1 MFWRIPFPKYT
12 WSILMALGVA
22 AFLVMTNAPPVR
34 AELSCETP
42 PAPFDDF
49 ARVEQWR
56 NRGWE
61 TDFCL
66 TSIPYETLFD
76 GEMLQGCPYKD
87 CIPAIHE
94 PEYDSIE
101 VASGWLQ
108 PQSPVIAVAQDGEA
122 KAFPLGILISHEIV
136 NDTLGGEPVAVTYCP
151 LCNSGIVFSSQV
163 GEVALRFGVSG
174 FLRNSD
180 LIMYDQQTDSWW
192 QQLTGEGFVGTYAGT
207 TLEVLP
213 SQLVGFGAFA
223 EQYPDGWVLRR
234 PGGRRYD
241 TNPYARFNYDTNDSP
256 FLFNKIPDPRLR
268 ATERVLAGVI
278 EGQAIAI
285 PFTALS
291 QEGVIQPVIE
301 GIERELVAFW
311 QAGNASAMD
320 QSNIDHSRDVGMAVL
335 YDREVEGQTLSF
347 ILDEG
352 SNFIDEQT
360 GSRWNI
366 FGTAVEGELTGAQ
379 LRQRIAA
386 PHFWFAWA
394 AFRPETWVY
403 GQSG

>member
-1 MFWRIPFPKYT
+1 MFWNNRVRRIARSVF
-12 WSILMALGVA
+12 MALGA
-22 AFLVMTNAPPVR
+22 AVFFALAPSQPAR
-34 AELSCETP
+34 AELSCESP
-42 PAPFDDF
+42 PAPFDDS
-49 ARVEQWR
+49 ARVNQWR
-56 NRGWE
+56 SRGWE
-61 TDFCL
+61 TDFCQ
-66 TSIPYETLFD
+66 TSIPYDILFD
-76 GEMLQGCPYKD
+76 GEMLQGCPHKD
-87 CIPAIHE
+87 CIPAIDD
-94 PEYDSIE
+94 PAYDSIE
-101 VASGWLQ
+101 VASSWLQ
-108 PQSPVIAVAQDGEA
+108 PQSPVIAVAQNGEA

-136 NDTLGGEPVAVTYCP
+136 NDTLGGAPVAVTYCP

-163 GEVALRFGVSG
+163 GEATLNFGVSG

-180 LIMYDQQTDSWW
+180 LIMYDRQSDSWW

-207 TLEVLP
+207 LLDVLP

-223 EQYPDGWVLRR
+223 EQYPDGLVLRR

-241 TNPYARFNYDTNDSP
+241 TNPYARFNYDTSDSP
-256 FLFNKIPDPRLR
+256 FLFNKLPDPRLR

-285 PFTALS
+285 SFTALS
-291 QEGVIQPVIE
+291 QEGVIQPTIDGVE
-301 GIERELVAFW
+301 GALVAFW

-320 QSNIDHSRDVGMAVL
+320 QSNIDNSRDIGMAVL
-335 YDREVEGQTLSF
+335 YDRELAGQTLTF
-347 ILDEG
+347 ALDEEG
-352 SNFIDEQT
+352 NFIDEQT

-366 FGTAVEGELTGAQ
+366 FGEAIDGEMTGAQ

-403 GQSG
+403 GQ